1 MNLPDVRGFVNVGK
15 SFVKANRPEILLGA
29 SIAATA
35 VSVVGAAIGGYRSG
49 KQVAEIN
56 MKREQEDGAPPLT
69 KAEIVSHTWQNY
81 VPAAGAT
88 VGALASTVGLHIV
101 HVQEKKALIA
111 TALAA
116 VEEVRV
122 AATGMIE
129 DMNEA
134 IEENTTPKTREKI
147 DAAYMEKS
155 ESRWDDGRV
164 RLFSSD
170 GVIEERY
177 LVRDGKTGR
186 DVYANRLII
195 DQALVEV
202 NDELVHDGEVSL
214 NTFYSHAG
222 FNEIP
227 DGEDLG
233 WNGGDKVDVRWST
246 TVKDDGRPVSVFT
259 FDPPPHRGYDKSR

>member
-1 MNLPDVRGFVNVGK
+1 MNVPDVRGFVNVGK
-15 SFVKANRPEILLGA
+15 SFIKANRPEILLGA

-35 VSVVGAAIGGYRSG
+35 VSVVGAAIGGYKSG
-49 KQVAEIN
+49 KQVALL
-56 MKREQEDGAPPLT
+56 EQERDEPLT
-69 KAEIVSHTWQNY
+69 KAEIVTETWQNY

-129 DMNEA
+129 DMNDA
-134 IEENTTPKTREKI
+134 VEENTTPKTREKI
-147 DAAYMEKS
+147 ESAFMEKS
-155 ESRWDDGRV
+155 ADRWDGRP
-164 RLFSSD
+164 RLLSSD

-177 LVRDGKTGR
+177 LVRDEKTGR
-186 DVYANRLII
+186 DIYANRLII

-202 NDELVHDGEVSL
+202 NEELVHDGEVSL

-222 FNEIP
+222 FNDIP
-227 DGEDLG
+227 DGEEYG
-233 WNGGDKVDVRWST
+233 WNGADKVEAKWST
-246 TVKDDGRPVSVFT
+246 TVKDDGRPVSVFS
-259 FDPPPHRGYDKSR
+259 FNPPPRRGYDKSR

>member
-15 SFVKANRPEILLGA
+15 SFIKANRPEILLGA

-35 VSVVGAAIGGYRSG
+35 VSVVTAAIGGYKSG
-49 KQVAEIN
+49 KQVALLEAE
-56 MKREQEDGAPPLT
+56 RDEPLT
-69 KAEIVSHTWQNY
+69 RAEIVTETWQNY

-134 IEENTTPKTREKI
+134 VDENATPKTKEKI
-147 DAAYMEKS
+147 EAAYMEKS
-155 ESRWDDGRV
+155 AARYDGTA

-177 LVRDGKTGR
+177 LVRDAKTGR
-186 DVYANRLII
+186 DIYANRLII

-227 DGEDLG
+227 EGDDLG
-233 WNGGDKVDVRWST
+233 WNGGEKVDVRWST
-246 TVKDDGRPVSVFT
+246 TVKDDGRPVVMFS
-259 FDPPPHRGYDKSR
+259 FDPAPHRGYDKSR